1 MDESLSTSSVTQ
13 SLSEKAYQLVEE
25 MIVTLKM
32 LPGTAFSEQ
41 ELSKRVNIG
50 RTPLREALQR
60 LIADR
65 LVISLPRRGMIVTE
79 INLTEYLAILETR
92 RELDRLIARKAA
104 QRATPDQCKTLKLCA
119 YELVKAAA
127 ANDISEFMRWDKVS
141 DNIMEHAC
149 KNSFAVLANSPL
161 HSHCRRFWYFYQGSG
176 DLTTAADLHANL
188 VKAVANQN
196 ADSAAAASDAL
207 LDYLEKFTRQALGL
221 NSHP

>member
-13 SLSEKAYQLVEE
+13 SLSEKAYQLFEE

-79 INLTEYLAILETR
+79 INLTEYLAILETS
-92 RELDRLIARKAA
+92 RELDRLIAR
-104 QRATPDQCKTLKLCA
+104 RATPDQCKTLKLCA

>member
-104 QRATPDQCKTLKLCA
+104 QRATPDQCKTLKL
-119 YELVKAAA
+119 
-127 ANDISEFMRWDKVS
+127 
-141 DNIMEHAC
+141 
-149 KNSFAVLANSPL
+149 
-161 HSHCRRFWYFYQGSG
+161 
-176 DLTTAADLHANL
+176 
-188 VKAVANQN
+188 
-196 ADSAAAASDAL
+196 
-207 LDYLEKFTRQALGL
+207 
-221 NSHP
+221 